1 MVFAMTSMGGS
12 VRRFVCLCALALGV
26 VGLSPASA
34 GAAVTIGSAQIDQ
47 TLTDFG
53 MGCSTPTC
61 TFVQKRLPG
70 LPVRAPFSGEVVT
83 WRVVAANA
91 GHDYQLVVLHK
102 KRHSH
107 GKYKNV
113 GESSVFSAP
122 GFGAFELST
131 SLPIREGDYVGLKSD
146 SVQGIS
152 NETAKWFDFAPA
164 LEFPDIGKPTSS
176 GSDELQFNATIQ
188 R

>member
-1 MVFAMTSMGGS
+1 MVLAMTSMRGS
-12 VRRFVCLCALALGV
+12 ARRFLCLCLLALGV

-34 GAAVTIGSAQIDQ
+34 GAAVTLGSAQIDQ

-91 GHDYQLVVLHK
+91 GHDYQLAVMRK

-107 GKYKNV
+107 GKFKNV

-122 GFGAFELST
+122 GFGAFELPT
-131 SLPIREGDYVGLKSD
+131 SLPIRQGDYIGLKSD
-146 SVQGIS
+146 SVQGIL
-152 NETAKWFDFAPA
+152 NDQAKTWIFSPA
-164 LEFPDIGKPTSS
+164 LEFPNTRKPSSS
-176 GSDELQFNATIQ
+176 GSDEFQFNATVQ